1 MDDSCKHYFISLS
14 SFWLACFCFCFIF
27 VSAEL
32 QRFEHP
38 VKADGS
44 LSFLVIGDWGRKG
57 AYNQSQV
64 ALQMGKVAEKL
75 SIDFVV
81 STGDNFYEK
90 GLASPYDP
98 EFKDSF
104 TKIYTAN
111 SLQKQWYSIL
121 GNHDYRGDVQAQ
133 LSPILRRIDSRWLC
147 LRSFIVNTE
156 IAEFFF
162 IDTTPFVDQ
171 YFQNPKHQK
180 FDWRGVIPRKK
191 YLRRIL
197 KDLRSALRESVANW
211 KIVIGHHP
219 IRSIGHHG
227 ETKEL
232 IMQLLPIL
240 EANSVDMY
248 INGHDHCLE
257 HFSSITSPLKF
268 FTSGGG
274 SKAWKGDFHYLDGD
288 EMKFYY
294 DGQGFISVELT
305 PTDAKTFHDVFG
317 KVLHSLDLSKQL
329 YTAM

>member
-1 MDDSCKHYFISLS
+1 MDGSRNPYFFSLS
-14 SFWLACFCFCFIF
+14 SVWIACCFCFIF
-27 VSAEL
+27 VAAEL

-38 VKADGS
+38 MKAGGS

-64 ALQMGKVAEKL
+64 AHQMGRVAEKL
-75 SIDFVV
+75 SIDLVV
-81 STGDNFYEK
+81 STGDNFYKK

-98 EFKDSF
+98 NFKHSF
-104 TKIYTAN
+104 TNIYTAN
-111 SLQKQWYSIL
+111 GLRKQWYSVL

-133 LSPILRRIDSRWLC
+133 LSPLLRKKDSRWLC

-156 IAEFFF
+156 IAELFF

-191 YLRRIL
+191 YLSRLL
-197 KDLRSALRESVANW
+197 KDLSWALKESVANW

-227 ETKEL
+227 QTKEL
-232 IMQLLPIL
+232 LVQLLPIL
-240 EANSVDMY
+240 EANNVDMY

-257 HFSSITSPLKF
+257 HLSSVTSPLQF

-274 SKAWKGDFHYLDGD
+274 SKAWKGDFHYLDED

-294 DGQGFISVELT
+294 DGQGFMSVELT
-305 PTDAKTFHDVFG
+305 PTDAKIAFHDVFG
-317 KVLHSLDLSKQL
+317 KLLHGFDLSKQV